1 MDIRTDLLCRIEAFL
16 AETGMKQS
24 PFGEM
29 ACGDPNFVDDLRKG
43 REPRSALR
51 AKVQGF
57 MDAYKIPGS
66 VSAAPVAN
74 PTRAAPVSEG
84 ARRV

>member
-1 MDIRTDLLCRIEAFL
+1 MDIRTALLCRIEAFL

-51 AKVQGF
+51 AKVEKF
-57 MDAYKIPGS
+57 MDDYKIPGS
-66 VSAAPVAN
+66 ASTAPVAN
-74 PTRAAPVSEG
+74 PTREGKAA
-84 ARRV
+84 